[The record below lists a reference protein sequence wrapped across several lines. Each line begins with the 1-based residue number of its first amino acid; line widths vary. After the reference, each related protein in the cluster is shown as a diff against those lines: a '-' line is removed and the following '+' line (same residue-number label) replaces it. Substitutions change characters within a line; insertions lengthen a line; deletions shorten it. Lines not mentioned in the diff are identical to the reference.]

1 MQITFEEAY
10 SQYLKYIELKLKF
23 QSIRKIK
30 SRIENHI
37 LPYFKD
43 YNVFEIR
50 EIDILTWQS
59 YIENNNF
66 TFSYK
71 KSLHYA
77 LVSFLNYCIKYLG
90 LIKNVASIVGN
101 FKNND
106 IIIPISTFLTI
117 EEFKQFIKNVD
128 NEIYKQFFNLMFYT
142 GTRPGEAMALKFS
155 DLKNNYLRINKTISK
170 ECKNGHRV
178 INSPK
183 TKTSNRIICID
194 DILNKDLYKLLKY
207 YQNKYDDVN
216 YDYYIFGGIKPLSP
230 TTITNYKNK
239 ACDIAKIKRI
249 RLHDFRH
256 SHATL
261 LINNNIALKEITR
274 RLGHSKTSTT
284 IDIYIHNDLSQ
295 EKKVYNTLNSLRSL

>member
-1 MQITFEEAY
+1 MQITFEQAY
-10 SQYLKYIELKLKF
+10 NQYLNYIELKLKF

-37 LPYFKD
+37 LSYFKD
-43 YNVFEIR
+43 YNIFDIK
-50 EIDILTWQS
+50 EIDILNWQS
-59 YIENNNF
+59 FIEKNNF

-77 LVSFLNYCIKYLG
+77 FVSFLNYCIKYLE
-90 LIKNVASIVGN
+90 LNKNVASIVGN

-106 IIIPISTFLTI
+106 IILNVSSFLTI
-117 EEFKQFIKNVD
+117 EEFNLFIKYID
-128 NEIYKQFFNLMFYT
+128 NEIYKQFFNLMFFT
-142 GTRPGEAMALKFS
+142 GLRPGEAMALKFS
-155 DLKNNYLRINKTISK
+155 DLNDSYLCINKTISK
-170 ECKNGHRV
+170 ECKNGTRV

-194 DILNKDLYKLLKY
+194 DVLNNDLLKLKNY
-207 YQNKYDDVN
+207 YQKKYNDYN
-216 YDYYIFGGIKPLSP
+216 YDYFIFGGKKPLSP
-230 TTITNYKNK
+230 TTITNHKNK
-239 ACDIAKIKRI
+239 ACDLANIKHV

-295 EKKVYNTLNSLRSL
+295 EKKVYNTLNSLRLF